1 MSSMWRR
8 YQELVGVQYPI
19 VQDGMGPSP
28 TTFLAAAVS
37 NAGALGTVSS
47 PSVANTSETFL
58 RERLRA
64 AIEHVAAATDSP
76 FAVNVPVGRIAN
88 GELMPV
94 SRVCIDEA
102 IKVKQDGGKAA
113 EQLVA
118 LTTSAGF
125 PGEFG
130 GIIRRSGLVHQ
141 HKVGSV
147 RHALKAAENGVDVV
161 IASGYEMGGHTHA
174 RGVHTMVLAPQ
185 VIDALD
191 IPVIVSGGI
200 ADGRGLAAV
209 LAMGGAAVAMGT
221 RFIATAEHEWHQNYK
236 QRIVDSP
243 EWGDTIY
250 PGIYAPVRGLLNKGL
265 EGLVAAQESMP
276 EDEFSSW
283 KEEQMRRAQRDGDVD
298 GGLLVAGQ
306 VAAAVHD
313 IPLVA
318 ELVERMVAQAGPLL
332 DDAARSGVGAVVA
345 G

>member
-1 MSSMWRR
+1 M
-8 YQELVGVQYPI
+8 
-19 VQDGMGPSP
+19 
-28 TTFLAAAVS
+28 S

-47 PSVANTSETFL
+47 PSVATTSETFL
-58 RERLRA
+58 REKLRA
-64 AIEHVAAATDSP
+64 AIEHVAAATDQP
-76 FAVNVPVGRIAN
+76 FAVNVPVGRIAT

-102 IKVKQDGGKAA
+102 TKVRSDGGKAGR
-113 EQLVA
+113 QLVA

-130 GIIRRSGLVHQ
+130 EIIRRSGLVHQ
-141 HKVGSV
+141 HKVGSL

-209 LAMGGAAVAMGT
+209 LGMGGAAVAMGT
-221 RFIATAEHEWHQNYK
+221 RFIATIKHEWHANYK

-265 EGLVAAQESMP
+265 DGLVAAQESMP

-283 KEEQMRRAQRDGDVD
+283 KEEQMRRGPSATATST
-298 GGLLVAGQ
+298 AGCWW
-306 VAAAVHD
+306 
-313 IPLVA
+313 PG
-318 ELVERMVAQAGPLL
+318 RWPPRCTTCRGWP
-332 DDAARSGVGAVVA
+332 R
-345 G
+345 